1 MCDAPAV
8 REEEVVRQSTHRA
21 ARARVKKVRR
31 NHTETNELRRRG
43 DLIPGF
49 KLFHLIRVR
58 NLGILP
64 ELVPQQSAQLLALR
78 ALGGA
83 RDASSRGRGREHGSC
98 GRIGPHPP
106 GNVKDQ
112 AQAIAIEL
120 DRRARG
126 HAHVRHRH
134 VAGLEPRTRAW
145 PTSHSSM
152 LEKFL
157 RPAPRARRSGLDTV
171 SAPPA

>member
-83 RDASSRGRGREHGSC
+83 RDASSRGREREHGSC
-98 GRIGPHPP
+98 GRIVPYPP

-134 VAGLEPRTRAW
+134 VAGLEPRRA

-152 LEKFL
+152 LEKF
-157 RPAPRARRSGLDTV
+157 ASCSACSGV
-171 SAPPA
+171 EWV